1 MFRFRQMRKTAILLV
16 LILASCVRENQPP
29 SRQDDACSI
38 LEQRRGWL
46 RDMQKTEA
54 VWGAPVSVQMAI
66 IWKESSFRARA
77 KTRRTYFL
85 GSIPT
90 GHISTA
96 FGFSQALDGT
106 WGDYQSATGARSAR
120 RTDFGDSSDFIGWY
134 MSESNR
140 RNGIG
145 LTDAYNQYLAYHEGQ
160 GGYSRGT
167 YRGKDW
173 LLNVARQVQNRAN
186 LYATQLP
193 DCS

>member
-1 MFRFRQMRKTAILLV
+1 MRKTAILLV

-29 SRQDDACSI
+29 SRQDDACLI

-46 RDMQKTEA
+46 RDMRRTEA
-54 VWGAPVSVQMAI
+54 VWGAPVHVQMAI

-85 GSIPT
+85 GSIPN

-96 FGFSQALDGT
+96 YGFSQALDGT
-106 WGDYQSATGARSAR
+106 WGDYQRATGANNAR
-120 RTDFGDSSDFIGWY
+120 RTDYGDSTDFIGWY

-140 RNGIG
+140 RNSIEMD
-145 LTDAYNQYLAYHEGQ
+145 DAYNQYLAYHQGQ
-160 GGYSRGT
+160 GGYRRGSH
-167 YRGKDW
+167 RGQDW

-186 LYATQLP
+186 AYEAQLQ
-193 DCS
+193 DCG